1 MIIICRRSVSTFL
14 SSGLRDRIDQLM
26 MSCTQKQQLNVMNS
40 LMEERGEEQVIEE
53 EDKVEDDDAVELEEE
68 EDEQDEERS
77 YSDYYDEYEDESEI
91 GQQYNDCIDQSP
103 SSAPPSWLHN
113 RVHEVSNDSYQ
124 AASPSVQPSLS
135 SKAYSQDNRPLSSS
149 TNNHTIVRRLFDSLA
164 LIIWI
169 SIII

>member
-1 MIIICRRSVSTFL
+1 MIIVCRRSVSTFL

-26 MSCTQKQQLNVMNS
+26 MSFTQKQQLNVMNN
-40 LMEERGEEQVIEE
+40 LMEERG

-77 YSDYYDEYEDESEI
+77 YSDYYNEYEDESEI
-91 GQQYNDCIDQSP
+91 GQQNNDCIDQSS

-113 RVHEVSNDSYQ
+113 QVHEVSNDSYQ
-124 AASPSVQPSLS
+124 AASPSLQPSLS
-135 SKAYSQDNRPLSSS
+135 SNAYSQDNRPLSSS
-149 TNNHTIVRRLFDSLA
+149 TNNHTIVRRLFDILA

-169 SIII
+169 SLII